1 MKTKMKSTIHEYR
14 KNNFKIMS
22 KTVLLTIMCWSI
34 LGQAQVSPNVIKKF
48 PAHIV
53 YKIDDIVSNVN
64 LTEDKQIKIGQKL
77 FTADSLAT
85 ISLTKGE
92 PIKQLK
98 SYYTIDSN
106 FLKPILSPE
115 ELDAFQYE
123 NNKENRFLVALKFA
137 SQLKLEPNEIS
148 EIRKENDNLSNTVPL
163 DAKETFAFYDSK
175 LNQIL
180 SKAKY
185 ASLLRIIYKEQSI
198 KDANKDWDKI
208 KQLQLV
214 TDEKTSSEYNQVIN
228 YHLTKNIFLDPKAEK
243 HEKKMIEAITN
254 KLLLQE
260 PPVLIRANILSAGI
274 FKDNFFSSIIKY
286 EKETQLTK
294 PQIDTILSKYSKL
307 ELIRYENERNDLTSK
322 LPIKEPSQYEDIAK
336 ILTPK
341 QVNIWLTY
349 KNKNQAS
356 KVAMKNWK
364 KLEMEGLIKDLDK
377 KNTITE
383 LVDYQLKYQIADDNI
398 KIYNTQD
405 YIFLKRGIEQKKPD
419 VLKQLDAIA
428 RSKSKGTYVKNAL
441 TW

>member
-1 MKTKMKSTIHEYR
+1 MKKLIFALLCSST
-14 KNNFKIMS
+14 
-22 KTVLLTIMCWSI
+22 LC
-34 LGQAQVSPNVIKKF
+34 QAQQNQVLTQQF
-48 PAHIV
+48 PTHIL
-53 YKIDDIVSNVN
+53 YKIEEVNSIVK
-64 LTEDKQIKIGQKL
+64 LTEEKKVKIGQKL

-98 SYYTIDSN
+98 SYYTVDSN
-106 FLKPILSPE
+106 FLKPILSSE

-123 NNKENRFLVALKFA
+123 NNKDNRFLVALKFA
-137 SQLKLEPNEIS
+137 PQLKLEPKEID
-148 EIRKENDNLSNTVPL
+148 EIRKENDNLTNASSL

-198 KDANKDWDKI
+198 KDANRDWDKI

-214 TDEKTSSEYNQVIN
+214 SDEKSEYSQVLN
-228 YHLTKNIFLDPKAEK
+228 YHLTKNVFLDPKAEK
-243 HEKKMIEAITN
+243 HNKKMIEAITN
-254 KLLLQE
+254 KLLLQQ

-274 FKDNFFSSIIKY
+274 FKDNLFSSIIKY

-294 PQIDTILSKYSKL
+294 PQIDTILSKYTKL
-307 ELIRYENERNDLTSK
+307 ETIRYENESNDLTSK
-322 LPIKEPSQYEDIAK
+322 LPIKEPSQYEDVAK
-336 ILTPK
+336 ILTPQ
-341 QVNIWLTY
+341 QVNIWLAY
-349 KNKNQAS
+349 KNENQAN

-364 KLEMEGLIKDLDK
+364 KLEMEGLTKDLDK
-377 KNTITE
+377 KVIVAE
-383 LVDYQLKYQIADDNI
+383 LIKYQLKLQIIDDKI

-405 YIFLKRGIEQKKPD
+405 YIFLKRDIEQKKPD

-441 TW
+441 AW

>member
-1 MKTKMKSTIHEYR
+1 MKQLILALLCSST
-14 KNNFKIMS
+14 
-22 KTVLLTIMCWSI
+22 LC
-34 LGQAQVSPNVIKKF
+34 QAQQNQVLVPQF
-48 PAHIV
+48 PTHIL
-53 YKIDDIVSNVN
+53 YKIEEVN
-64 LTEDKQIKIGQKL
+64 SKVKLTEDKKVKIGQKL

-115 ELDAFQYE
+115 ELDAFRYE

-137 SQLKLEPNEIS
+137 SQLKLETKEIS
-148 EIRKENDNLSNTVPL
+148 EIRKENDDLTNTPPL
-163 DAKETFAFYDSK
+163 DVKETIAFYDSK

-185 ASLLRIIYKEQSI
+185 TSLLRIIYKEQSI

-214 TDEKTSSEYNQVIN
+214 TDEKSEYNQVIN
-228 YHLTKNIFLDPKAEK
+228 YHLTKNVFLDPKAEK
-243 HEKKMIEAITN
+243 HDKKMIEAITN

-274 FKDNFFSSIIKY
+274 FKDNLFSSIIKY
-286 EKETQLTK
+286 EKETQITK
-294 PQIDTILSKYSKL
+294 PQIDTILSKYTKL

-322 LPIKEPSQYEDIAK
+322 LPIKEPSQYENIAK

-341 QVNIWLTY
+341 QVDMWLTY
-349 KNKNQAS
+349 KNKNQAN

-364 KLEMEGLIKDLDK
+364 KLEMEGLTKDLDK
-377 KNTITE
+377 KNIIAE
-383 LVDYQLKYQIADDNI
+383 LVNYQLKYQIVDDKI

>member
-1 MKTKMKSTIHEYR
+1 MKKLILA
-14 KNNFKIMS
+14 
-22 KTVLLTIMCWSI
+22 LLCSSA
-34 LGQAQVSPNVIKKF
+34 LCQAQQNQVLARQF
-48 PAHIV
+48 PTHIL
-53 YKIDDIVSNVN
+53 YKIEEVN
-64 LTEDKQIKIGQKL
+64 SKVKLTEDKKIKIGKKL

-92 PIKQLK
+92 PINQLK
-98 SYYTIDSN
+98 SYYTVDSN

-123 NNKENRFLVALKFA
+123 NNKENRFLGALKFA
-137 SQLKLEPNEIS
+137 SQLKLEPKEIS
-148 EIRKENDNLSNTVPL
+148 EIRKENDNLPNTTPL
-163 DAKETFAFYDSK
+163 DAKEIFAFYDSK

-185 ASLLRIIYKEQSI
+185 AALLRIIYKEQSI

-243 HEKKMIEAITN
+243 HDKKMIEAITN
-254 KLLLQE
+254 KLLLQQ
-260 PPVLIRANILSAGI
+260 PPVLIRANILSAGT
-274 FKDNFFSSIIKY
+274 FKDNLFSSIIKY
-286 EKETQLTK
+286 EKETQLAQN
-294 PQIDTILSKYSKL
+294 QIDTILSKYTKL
-307 ELIRYENERNDLTSK
+307 ERIRYENETNDLTSK
-322 LPIKEPSQYEDIAK
+322 LPIKEPLQYEEIAQ
-336 ILTPK
+336 ILTPN
-341 QVNIWLTY
+341 QVNIWLAY
-349 KNKNQAS
+349 KNKNQAD

-364 KLEMEGLIKDLDK
+364 KLEMDGLTKDLDK
-377 KNTITE
+377 KVIIAE
-383 LVDYQLKYQIADDNI
+383 LVKYQLKHQIVDEKI
-398 KIYNTQD
+398 KIYNTQE
-405 YIFLKRGIEQKKPD
+405 YVFLKRDIEQKKPD

>member
-1 MKTKMKSTIHEYR
+1 MKTKI
-14 KNNFKIMS
+14 
-22 KTVLLTIMCWSI
+22 KTVLLTILCTPIIS
-34 LGQAQVSPNVIKKF
+34 QAQVSPNVIKQF
-48 PAHIV
+48 SANIV
-53 YKIDDIVSNVN
+53 YQIDDVVSKVN
-64 LTEDKQIKIGQKL
+64 LTEDKQIKIGRKL
-77 FTADSLAT
+77 FTADSLAN
-85 ISLTKGE
+85 INLAKGE
-92 PIKQLK
+92 AVSMLK
-98 SYYTIDSN
+98 SYYTINTD
-106 FLKPILSPE
+106 FLKPVLSAE
-115 ELDAFQYE
+115 ELDSYSYAM
-123 NNKENRFLVALKFA
+123 NKDNRFLAALKFA
-137 SQLKLEPNEIS
+137 SQLKLEPKEIS
-148 EIRKENDNLSNTVPL
+148 EIRKENDNLPNTAPL

-180 SKAKY
+180 SKEKY
-185 ASLLRIIYKEQSI
+185 AFLLRIIYKEQSI

-214 TDEKTSSEYNQVIN
+214 TDEKSEYNQVIN
-228 YHLTKNIFLDPKAEK
+228 YHLTKNVFLDPKTEK
-243 HEKKMIEAITN
+243 HDKKMIEAITN

-383 LVDYQLKYQIADDNI
+383 LVNYQLKYQIADDKI

-405 YIFLKRGIEQKKPD
+405 FIFLKRDIEQKKPD

-441 TW
+441 AW

>member
-1 MKTKMKSTIHEYR
+1 MKTKMK
-14 KNNFKIMS
+14 
-22 KTVLLTIMCWSI
+22 TVLLAILCWPI

-53 YKIDDIVSNVN
+53 YKIDDIVSKVN
-64 LTEDKQIKIGQKL
+64 LTEDTQIKIGQKL

-92 PIKQLK
+92 PVKQLK
-98 SYYTIDSN
+98 SYYTIDSY
-106 FLKPILSPE
+106 FLKPILSSE

-137 SQLKLEPNEIS
+137 SQLKLEPKEIS
-148 EIRKENDNLSNTVPL
+148 EIRKENDNLPNTAPL

-180 SKAKY
+180 SKEKY
-185 ASLLRIIYKEQSI
+185 AFLLRIIYKEQSI
-198 KDANKDWDKI
+198 KDANNDWDKI
-208 KQLQLV
+208 KQLQLI

-243 HEKKMIEAITN
+243 HDKKMIEAITN
-254 KLLLQE
+254 KLLLLE